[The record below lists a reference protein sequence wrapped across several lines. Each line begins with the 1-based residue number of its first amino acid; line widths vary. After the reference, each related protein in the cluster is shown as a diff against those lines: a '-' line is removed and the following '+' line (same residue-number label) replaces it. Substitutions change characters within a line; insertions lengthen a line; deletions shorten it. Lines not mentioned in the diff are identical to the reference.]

1 MDIFDKFF
9 KKFAYKFDK
18 GYPDMNNQSDV
29 QLLESILSKALNEK
43 FSFTLTEGK
52 AEDRNEAKDILK
64 KELSLSDSDFKDT
77 GLNFYVL
84 VPNSERMNTIDKI
97 ENINTGTDKKFDYIS
112 TPTSFS
118 SIGYFMYGQSK
129 FGIKPSEKQ
138 GGKSAGLG
146 NEDVFVSEINN
157 LLQDG
162 PKDVKIVA
170 GDKTVNFSNVTQV
183 IGTGLSTGEYSKSD
197 ANFYD
202 GDKDLGGVSL
212 KKDNAIYWESADVR
226 FSQEVKNLLDAIVSG
241 KLGDEVS
248 YVPLKDSR
256 GNPDPDIIRMYNKK
270 DDKPIAGIIVDDL
283 PEQDT
288 KQVIFGNDEV
298 PVVKR
303 TFRPSD
309 FKVEGDTIIINA
321 SKIYEDLDDVE
332 KDQALPV
339 LNIRHDKTRRSSRG
353 LRALLQTQSS
363 ILKNGDVKGSNIKL
377 SYNSFN

>member
-1 MDIFDKFF
+1 
-9 KKFAYKFDK
+9 
-18 GYPDMNNQSDV
+18 MNNAQDV
-29 QLLESILSKALNEK
+29 LLLETLLSEVLGEK
-43 FSFTLTEGK
+43 FNLEEGK
-52 AEDRNEAKDILK
+52 SEDRDEAKDILK
-64 KELSLSDSDFKDT
+64 KNLSLSDSDFKDS

-84 VPNSERMNTIDKI
+84 VPNSQRMNTVDNI
-97 ENINTGTDKKFDYIS
+97 ENIDTGTDKKFKYIS

-129 FGIKPSEKQ
+129 FGVKPIEKQ
-138 GGKSAGLG
+138 GGKSAGLD
-146 NEDVFVSEINN
+146 NEDVFTSEINN

-162 PKDVKIVA
+162 PKDVKITS
-170 GDKTVNFSNVTQV
+170 GENTVNFNNVTQV
-183 IGTGLSTGEYSKSD
+183 VGTGLSTGDYSKSD

-202 GDKDLGGVSL
+202 GKKDLGGVSL

-226 FSQEVKNLLDAIVSG
+226 FGPEVKNLLSAIIDGS
-241 KLGDEVS
+241 LGDEIS
-248 YVPLKDSR
+248 YVPLKDAR
-256 GNPDPDIIRMYNKK
+256 GKEDPVIIRMYNKK

-283 PEQDT
+283 PEQDV
-288 KQVIFGNDEV
+288 KQVIFGSDEV
-298 PVVKR
+298 PVIKR

-309 FKVEGDTIIINA
+309 FKVEGDTIIVNA

-353 LRALLQTQSS
+353 LRALLQTQNS
-363 ILKNGDVKGSNIKL
+363 ILKDGNARGSNVKV

>member
-170 GDKTVNFSNVTQV
+170 EDKTVNFSNVTQV

-298 PVVKR
+298 PVIKR

>member
-1 MDIFDKFF
+1 MNVFDKFF
-9 KKFAYKFDK
+9 RKFSYKFEK
-18 GYPDMNNQSDV
+18 GYPDMNNEQDV
-29 QLLESILSKALNEK
+29 LLLESLINQITGEK

-52 AEDRNEAKDILK
+52 AEDRAEAKEILK
-64 KELSLSDSDFKDT
+64 RELNLSDSDFKDT

-84 VPNSERMNTIDKI
+84 VPGKERLAFVDKI
-97 ENINTGTDKKFDYIS
+97 ENIDTETDKKFDYIS

-129 FGIKPSEKQ
+129 FGVKPSEKQ

-146 NEDVFVSEINN
+146 NEAVFVSEINN

-170 GDKTVNFSNVTQV
+170 NNKTVNFLNVTQV
-183 IGTGLSTGEYSKSD
+183 VGTGLSTGEYSKSD

-226 FSQEVKNLLDAIVSG
+226 FSQEVKNLIDAIISG
-241 KLGDEVS
+241 KLGDEIS
-248 YVPLKDSR
+248 YIPLKDSK
-256 GNPDPDIIRMYNKK
+256 GNLDPDIIRLYNKK
-270 DDKPIAGIIVDDL
+270 DDKPIAGIVVDDL
-283 PEQDT
+283 PKQDT

-298 PVVKR
+298 PVIKR

-309 FKVEGDTIIINA
+309 FKVEGDTIIVNA
-321 SKIYEDLDDVE
+321 SKIYENLDDVK

-339 LNIRHDKTRRSSRG
+339 LNIRHDKTRRSNRG

-363 ILKNGDVKGSNIKL
+363 ILKDGDVKGSNIKL
-377 SYNSFN
+377 PYNSFN